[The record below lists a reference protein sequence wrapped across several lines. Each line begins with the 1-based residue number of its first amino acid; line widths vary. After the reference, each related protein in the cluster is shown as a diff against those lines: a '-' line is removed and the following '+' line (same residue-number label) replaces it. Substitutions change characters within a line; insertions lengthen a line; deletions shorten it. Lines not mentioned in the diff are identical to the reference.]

1 MERRSVEAIVEALNR
16 AGARYLI
23 AGGLAVVAH
32 GHVRFTAD
40 VDVVLD
46 PERGNL
52 ERALKALAGLGY
64 RPRAPVELIEFADA
78 AKRAAWAR
86 DKGMTVFSLFS
97 PEHPATE
104 VDLFLDAPIDFA
116 AAYMKARREEVAPG
130 VAATFVGY
138 DDLVAMKTAS
148 GRPMDLQDVR
158 ELNQLH
164 RRNETR

>member
-1 MERRSVEAIVEALNR
+1 MERRSVEAIVEALNC
-16 AGARYLI
+16 ADARYLI

-46 PERGNL
+46 LDRGNL
-52 ERALKALAGLGY
+52 ERALNALAGLGY
-64 RPRAPVELIEFADA
+64 RPRAPVDLIEFADA
-78 AKRAAWAR
+78 GKRAAWAR

-116 AAYMKARREEVAPG
+116 AAYAKARREEVAPG
-130 VAATFVGY
+130 VTATFVGY

-158 ELNQLH
+158 ELDQLH
-164 RRNETR
+164 RRKGAG